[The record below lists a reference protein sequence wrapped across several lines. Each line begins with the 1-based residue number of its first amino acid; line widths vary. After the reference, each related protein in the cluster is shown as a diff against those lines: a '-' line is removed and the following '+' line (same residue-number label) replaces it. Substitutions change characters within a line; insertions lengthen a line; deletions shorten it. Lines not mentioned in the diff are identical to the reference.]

1 MADPWRAGS
10 GRLVNPLDLELLRDR
25 RNTALAY
32 RGEGL
37 VTPNGVP
44 VVDRARQVVEV
55 ILDDLRTC
63 RRVPLVG
70 ACLQVP
76 EVFTC
81 YEIHV
86 RRLEGGGWGAAELD
100 GRCARDPL
108 LGGVLGDAA
117 RIREVGGALKFLE
130 DRGGLRR
137 LWGEFGDPERAAVEV
152 LVKRNPGHLA
162 LAVILAAG
170 GIDAKGYARGVWKV
184 RQGTDEVFGRRG
196 AAEQFEYVEEVRRD
210 GWKVER
216 YLGAHFD
223 ELEVLVDGGES
234 DRLEFKAT
242 LRKNLHTK
250 KTDEAVLGSSLKT
263 IAGFLNA
270 DGGVL
275 AIGVADD
282 ASVTQDLVS
291 VDELDNRDKYL
302 RFLFAKM
309 KEAFGEATAAGVTAR
324 FEKLRGHWVCVVRCS
339 SSGVPVFA
347 ALRRDVEEFFVR
359 SGPATRALSVRE
371 AVRYIRQRFPD
382 YEG

>member
-1 MADPWRAGS
+1 MADRSKAGS

-32 RGEGL
+32 RGKGL

-44 VVDRARQVVEV
+44 VADRARRVVEV

-70 ACLQVP
+70 TCLQVP
-76 EVFTC
+76 EDFTC

-86 RRLEGGGWGAAELD
+86 RRLEYGGSGAAELD
-100 GRCARDPL
+100 GCCAKDPL
-108 LGGVLGDAA
+108 LSGVLRDAEE
-117 RIREVGGALKFLE
+117 IGEVRGALKFLDE
-130 DRGGLRR
+130 RGGWQR
-137 LWGEFGDPERAAVEV
+137 LWGELGDAERAAVEV
-152 LVKRNPGHLA
+152 LVGRNRGYLA
-162 LAVILAAG
+162 LALALAAG

-184 RQGTDEVFGRRG
+184 RQRTDEVFWRDD
-196 AAEQFEYVEEVRRD
+196 AAGQFEYFEEVRRD

-216 YLGAHFD
+216 YLGAYVD

-234 DRLEFKAT
+234 DTLEFKAT
-242 LRKNLHTK
+242 LRKNLRTGK
-250 KTDEAVLGSSLKT
+250 VDAAVLGSSLKT

-282 ASVTQDLVS
+282 GSVTKDVVS

-302 RFLFAKM
+302 RHLFTKM

-324 FEKLRGHWVCVVRCS
+324 FERLRGNWVCVVRCGN
-339 SSGVPVFA
+339 SGVPVFA
-347 ALRRDVEEFFVR
+347 ALRKDLEEFFVR
-359 SGPATRALSVRE
+359 SGPGTLSLSIRE
-371 AVRYIRQRFPD
+371 AVRYIRQRFPE